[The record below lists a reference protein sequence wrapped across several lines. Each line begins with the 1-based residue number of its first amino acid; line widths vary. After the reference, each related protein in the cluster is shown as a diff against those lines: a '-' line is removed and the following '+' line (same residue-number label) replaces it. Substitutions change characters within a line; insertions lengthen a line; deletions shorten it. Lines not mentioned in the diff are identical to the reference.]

1 MHANLLRLF
10 ALIGLLTLA
19 GCGSAPTPSNQ
30 PPDTELVFW
39 ESIRD
44 SKDPAEYRAYLDA
57 YPQGRFAA
65 LARIRATAAT
75 PAPPVPSPAPSA
87 PVRKPPPAKAA
98 APVTKPAPPK
108 AQQGD
113 PAIIDTPAPPVNWA
127 KIDDVGGRPNP
138 VLRSQIMDC
147 WDPPPLPRGIG
158 SLRAE
163 IGIYF
168 DPATGQVRGAAF
180 LGGNRQMNDTVYARF
195 VNSALAAPM
204 APGCRALDLRQPGA
218 DAATGLVLLFA
229 LDSPP

>member
-1 MHANLLRLF
+1 MHANPLRL
-10 ALIGLLTLA
+10 LTVIGLLALA
-19 GCGSAPTPSNQ
+19 GCGSTPPPSSQ

-57 YPQGRFAA
+57 YPQGRFAT
-65 LARIRATAAT
+65 LARIRAAAT
-75 PAPPVPSPAPSA
+75 PPPPAAPSPTPAV
-87 PVRKPPPAKAA
+87 PVRKPPAAKPAAPPAKS
-98 APVTKPAPPK
+98 APPK

-138 VLRSQIMDC
+138 LLRSQIMDC
-147 WDPPPLPRGIG
+147 WEPPPLPRGIG

-180 LGGNRQMNDTVYARF
+180 LGGNRQMTDPVYARF

-218 DAATGLVLLFA
+218 ETATGLVLLFA